1 MLQSLRRRAP
11 ALVVCASLSAVM
23 LAGCGDSSSDD
34 AADTPETSASAP
46 DQGSGTQPATRLEL
60 PPVTSTTSAGGRT
73 IEVAFAGG
81 QVQGGRRTEK
91 VELGE
96 EVRIRAVSDVAEEL
110 HVHTY
115 DRRVDLQ
122 PGQPGEVVFT
132 ADIPGRH
139 EVEFEKSGRAALTLE
154 VA

>member
-11 ALVVCASLSAVM
+11 ALVVCASLSTVAI
-23 LAGCGDSSSDD
+23 AGCGGSSSED
-34 AADTPETSASAP
+34 AAP
-46 DQGSGTQPATRLEL
+46 PATNREL
-60 PPVTSTTSAGGRT
+60 PVGTSTTSTQAGATPVRA
-73 IEVAFAGG
+73 IEVGLAGG
-81 QVQGGRRTEK
+81 QVAGGRRTEK

-96 EVRIRAVSDVAEEL
+96 EVRIRAVSDVVEEL

-115 DRRVDLQ
+115 DRRVELQ
-122 PGQPGEVVFT
+122 PSQPADLVFT

-139 EVEFEKSGRAALTLE
+139 EVEFERSGRHALTLE

>member
-1 MLQSLRRRAP
+1 MFSSLRRRAP
-11 ALVVCASLSAVM
+11 ALVVCASLSTIVI
-23 LAGCGDSSSDD
+23 AGCGGSSDD
-34 AADTPETSASAP
+34 TARPSDTPAS
-46 DQGSGTQPATRLEL
+46 E
-60 PPVTSTTSAGGRT
+60 PVTNAAPSPVPTTTSTASVRT
-73 IEVAFAGG
+73 IEVAFSGG

-115 DRRVDLQ
+115 DRRVGLQ
-122 PGQPGEVVFT
+122 PSQPAEVVFT

-139 EVEFEKSGRAALTLE
+139 EVEFEKSRRPALTLE

>member
-11 ALVVCASLSAVM
+11 VLVVCASLSTIAIS
-23 LAGCGDSSSDD
+23 GCGGSTSDD
-34 AADTPETSASAP
+34 AARPAQTSGTAPATGPASSAGPSTSAS
-46 DQGSGTQPATRLEL
+46 QVPA
-60 PPVTSTTSAGGRT
+60 

-115 DRRVDLQ
+115 DRRVELQ
-122 PGQPGEVVFT
+122 PSQPAEMVLT

-139 EVEFEKSGRAALTLE
+139 EVEFERSGRPALTLE

>member
-1 MLQSLRRRAP
+1 MLQSARRRAP
-11 ALVVCASLSAVM
+11 ALVVYASVAIVVLG
-23 LAGCGDSSSDD
+23 GCGGSSSEED
-34 AADTPETSASAP
+34 ANPSATSAPA
-46 DQGSGTQPATRLEL
+46 PATNAEPSR
-60 PPVTSTTSAGGRT
+60 VTSTTLAAPVRT
-73 IEVAFAGG
+73 IEVVLARG

-91 VELGE
+91 VQLGE
-96 EVRIRAVSDVAEEL
+96 GVRIRAVSDVAEEL

-122 PGQPGEVVFT
+122 PAQAAEVVFT

-139 EVEFEKSGRAALTLE
+139 EVEFEKSHRQALTLE

>member
-1 MLQSLRRRAP
+1 MLKSLRRRAP
-11 ALVVCASLSAVM
+11 ALVVCASLSV
-23 LAGCGDSSSDD
+23 LVIAGCGGSSSEDE
-34 AADTPETSASAP
+34 ARPSATSAPA
-46 DQGSGTQPATRLEL
+46 PATDAK
-60 PPVTSTTSAGGRT
+60 PPATTAVAGRT
-73 IEVAFAGG
+73 IQVAFAGG

-91 VELGE
+91 IDLGE
-96 EVRIRAVSDVAEEL
+96 EVRIQAVSDVAEEL

-122 PGQPGEVVFT
+122 PGQTGEVVFT

-139 EVEFEKSGRAALTLE
+139 EVEFEKSHRQALTLE

>member
-1 MLQSLRRRAP
+1 MSKRLSRRAP
-11 ALVVCASLSAVM
+11 ALLVGAALSLLLM
-23 LAGCGDSSSDD
+23 TGCGDSSGDD
-34 AADTPETSASAP
+34 AAPDPQPPATTTQGTSAS
-46 DQGSGTQPATRLEL
+46 
-60 PPVTSTTSAGGRT
+60 VTPTTDALRT

-96 EVRIRAVSDVAEEL
+96 EVRIRATSDVAEEL

-115 DRRVDLQ
+115 DRRVALQ
-122 PGQPGEVVFT
+122 PSQPAEVVFR

-139 EVEFEKSGRAALTLE
+139 EVEFERSGRDALTLE
-154 VA
+154 VS

>member
-1 MLQSLRRRAP
+1 MLSDLRRRAP
-11 ALVVCASLSAVM
+11 ALVVIALLPTTL
-23 LAGCGDSSSDD
+23 LAGCGDSS
-34 AADTPETSASAP
+34 PEDEARPSATSAPA
-46 DQGSGTQPATRLEL
+46 PATSAE
-60 PPVTSTTSAGGRT
+60 PSPVTSTTAAAQIRT

-91 VELGE
+91 VDVGE
-96 EVRIRAVSDVAEEL
+96 QVRIRAVSDVAEEL

-139 EVEFEKSGRAALTLE
+139 EVEFEKSHRQALTLE

>member
-1 MLQSLRRRAP
+1 MLSSLRRRAS
-11 ALVVCASLSAVM
+11 ALVVCASLSTIAV
-23 LAGCGDSSSDD
+23 AGCGGSSSDD
-34 AADTPETSASAP
+34 AERVPETSAA
-46 DQGSGTQPATRLEL
+46 A
-60 PPVTSTTSAGGRT
+60 PVTSPELPTATTTSVTQTRT
-73 IEVAFAGG
+73 IEVALAGG
-81 QVQGGRRTEK
+81 QVRGGRRTEK

-122 PGQPGEVVFT
+122 PAQPGELVFT

-139 EVEFEKSGRAALTLE
+139 EVEFERSGRPALTLE

>member
-1 MLQSLRRRAP
+1 MLQNFRRRAP
-11 ALVVCASLSAVM
+11 ALVVGATLST
-23 LAGCGDSSSDD
+23 LAIAACGGSSSDD
-34 AADTPETSASAP
+34 AAPVPPTSSPAP
-46 DQGSGTQPATRLEL
+46 TRSPAPSVAR
-60 PPVTSTTSAGGRT
+60 STTPTSDGARS

-91 VELGE
+91 VDLGE

-115 DRRVDLQ
+115 DRRVSLRPSQ
-122 PGQPGEVVFT
+122 SAEVVFA

-139 EVEFEKSGRAALTLE
+139 VVEFEHSGRDALTLE
-154 VA
+154 VS

>member
-1 MLQSLRRRAP
+1 MLPSLRRRAP
-11 ALVVCASLSAVM
+11 ALVVCASLSLVAIV
-23 LAGCGDSSSDD
+23 GCGDSSSEDD
-34 AADTPETSASAP
+34 GRPSATSSAAPVTNQEPS
-46 DQGSGTQPATRLEL
+46 
-60 PPVTSTTSAGGRT
+60 PVTSTATAPSTRT

-81 QVQGGRRTEK
+81 QVRGGRRTEK

-139 EVEFEKSGRAALTLE
+139 EVEFEQSGRPALTLE